1 MNSNLDAFR
10 KTIRFSEGTL
20 NHPLTTNGGYD
31 VIVTGMDM
39 KPEVFTDYSDHPFA
53 NGRPGKIFNK
63 AGQRSTASGAYQQL
77 YRYWPAYKAQLGLKD
92 FSPESQ
98 DKLCMQLLKERRAL
112 EDIEAGRIRR
122 AIEKCSNIWA
132 SFPGAGYGQHEHKIE
147 TLLKAFEDFGGE
159 LAESV

>member
-1 MNSNLDAFR
+1 MNQNIVAFM

-31 VIVTGMDM
+31 VIVTGVDG
-39 KPEVFTDYSDHPFA
+39 KPEVFTDYRDHPFA

-77 YRYWPAYKAQLGLKD
+77 YKYWPTYKRQLGLKD
-92 FSPESQ
+92 FSPDSQ
-98 DKLCMQLLKERRAL
+98 DKLCLQLLKERRAIQ
-112 EDIEAGRIRR
+112 DIEGGYISR

-132 SFPGAGYGQHEHKIE
+132 SFPGAGYGQREHKIE
-147 TLLKAFEDFGGE
+147 TLLEAYKNFGGE
-159 LAESV
+159 LAEIA